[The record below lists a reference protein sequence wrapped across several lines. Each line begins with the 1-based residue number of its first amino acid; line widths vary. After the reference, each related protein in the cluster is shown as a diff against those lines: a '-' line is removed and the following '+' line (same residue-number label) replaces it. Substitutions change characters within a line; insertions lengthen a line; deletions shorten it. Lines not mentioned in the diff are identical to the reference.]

1 MIKVYSKP
9 QCGKCDMLKRWLD
22 IKKIEFTEVNIMED
36 DDSLSKLRDAGRLSL
51 PVLEINEEFVDYDEF
66 NDILELI

>member
-9 QCGKCDMLKRWLD
+9 NCGKCDMLKRWLE

-36 DDSLSKLRDAGRLSL
+36 EVSLSKLRDAGRLSL
-51 PVLEINEEFVDYDEF
+51 PVLEINDEFVDYNEF
-66 NDILELI
+66 NDILDLI